1 MDIQPRQHP
10 SGDGRIPVGLL
21 LVLMLGVPIGCSNTK
36 VHLDETLARQKSSA
50 NLQALEGQYR
60 AACPDVLH
68 LETANRPDLTGL
80 RSIGADGRIDLID
93 GQRLRVEG
101 LTTPEIA
108 QCVARE
114 VALPSSA
121 VTVRIGE
128 HHSQKVYLF
137 GEVTGMQRSV
147 DYIGPEPVLDLLHRT
162 GGITPGAAVRDVHVI
177 RSHIVDGRNPEVFHI
192 DLEAILQKGDQTT
205 NIRIEPFDQIYVG
218 QNRPSFYEKTIT
230 PCFRPLYEALFGL
243 RRD

>member
-1 MDIQPRQHP
+1 
-10 SGDGRIPVGLL
+10 
-21 LVLMLGVPIGCSNTK
+21 
-36 VHLDETLARQKSSA
+36 
-50 NLQALEGQYR
+50 
-60 AACPDVLH
+60 
-68 LETANRPDLTGL
+68 
-80 RSIGADGRIDLID
+80 
-93 GQRLRVEG
+93 
-101 LTTPEIA
+101 
-108 QCVARE
+108 
-114 VALPSSA
+114 
-121 VTVRIGE
+121 
-128 HHSQKVYLF
+128 
-137 GEVTGMQRSV
+137 MQRSV